1 VEPFG
6 GRLSDMDHTEE
17 VKRLFGNDEYAVK
30 TTGVVIERAEP
41 QKAVCSLEITERHK
55 NSIGVVMGGA
65 IYTLADLAFA
75 VASNVGQPLT
85 VTLEG
90 QMTYLRPAKSGKLI
104 AETFCE
110 KSGEKTCS
118 YRVDIC
124 DENGKYIASAKFI
137 GFRA

>member
-1 VEPFG
+1 
-6 GRLSDMDHTEE
+6 MDYMDEA
-17 VKRLFGNDEYAVK
+17 KRIFHSEEYAVK
-30 TTGVVIERAEP
+30 LSGAVIERAEP
-41 QKAVCSLEITERHK
+41 QKAVCSLEIDDRHK

-90 QMTYLRPAKSGKLI
+90 QMTYLRPVKSGKLT

-110 KSGEKTCS
+110 KAGEKTCS
-118 YRVDIC
+118 YRVDIR
-124 DENGKYIASAKFI
+124 DQDGKYIASAKFI
-137 GFRA
+137 GFRT